1 MSGRISLLTLALL
14 SAGLTPPASSAS
26 AAPKRVLILD
36 LDADPG
42 VDGSR
47 SLQLS
52 AALAEAASALPDHKV
67 LTLHDVRKL
76 MSLEESK
83 QLVGCG
89 EEAAC
94 YGKVE
99 VFESVDLLLRASAG
113 LIGQDLTLNLAL
125 IDHKAAKVHNRLS
138 VVVDPSL
145 ELAGAVQ
152 ALVEELFGLRTAERQ
167 AFVLPEGA
175 RSFAV
180 FDLESAGVG
189 VETAV
194 NLTQILSAEIKAVK
208 GASVIGRDDLKTLL
222 DFEAQKQ
229 LVGCADDSSCLA
241 EIGAA
246 LGVDYL
252 VAGNVGKVANTY
264 VVSLRLVAP
273 STVEVKSR
281 VTESYVG
288 AEEQLVGAVRYAVQ
302 RLLGLAKDRTT
313 GALRLRTVEGP
324 GAVYVDGEVV
334 DETALVEDLAAGRHS
349 LRIRKAG
356 YVEWASEI
364 YVLPGPETALTVNL
378 TERPREW
385 HESWVLWASLI
396 GLAVAGAGAALT
408 LGLASGGSVDGPGI
422 GGPAGTFPFGI
433 EVNLPER

>member
-1 MSGRISLLTLALL
+1 MWARSLETVTLALL
-14 SAGLTPPASSAS
+14 VGGAPASH
-26 AAPKRVLILD
+26 AAPPKRVLILD

-42 VDGSR
+42 IDGSR
-47 SLQLS
+47 GLQLS
-52 AALAEAASALPDHKV
+52 AALAESASALPDHRV
-67 LTLHDVRKL
+67 LTMHDLRKL
-76 MSLEESK
+76 MSLEASK

-89 EEAAC
+89 EEASC

-99 VFESVDLLLRASAG
+99 TFENVDLLLRASAG

-125 IDHKAAKVHNRLS
+125 IDHKAAKVRNRLS
-138 VVVDPSL
+138 VVMDPSL
-145 ELAGAVQ
+145 ELTGAVR

-167 AFVLPEGA
+167 AFVLPEGT
-175 RSFAV
+175 RSFAI
-180 FDLESAGVG
+180 FDLEAAGVG
-189 VETAV
+189 PETAV
-194 NLTQILSAEIKAVK
+194 NLTQILSAEIKSVQ

-229 LVGCADDSSCLA
+229 LVGCTNDSSCMA

-288 AEEQLVGAVRYAVQ
+288 TEEQLVGAVRYAVQ
-302 RLLGLAKDRTT
+302 RLLGLAKDKTT
-313 GALRLRTVEGP
+313 GALRLRTAEGP
-324 GAVYVDGEVV
+324 GVVYLDGEVV
-334 DETALVEDLAAGRHS
+334 DETALLEGLTAGRHS
-349 LRIRKAG
+349 LRIKKTG
-356 YVEWASEI
+356 YLEWASEI

-378 TERPREW
+378 TERSREW

-396 GLAVAGAGAALT
+396 GLAVAGAGAAIT
-408 LGLASGGSVDGPGI
+408 LGLANSGTVDGPGI
-422 GGPAGTFPFGI
+422 DNNPGTFPFGI